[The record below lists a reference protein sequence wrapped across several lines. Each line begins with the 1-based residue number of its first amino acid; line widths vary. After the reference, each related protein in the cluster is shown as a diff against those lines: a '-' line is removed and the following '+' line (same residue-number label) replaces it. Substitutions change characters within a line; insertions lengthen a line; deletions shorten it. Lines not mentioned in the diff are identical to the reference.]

1 MNSASPTKQPIVI
14 IGAGPSGSVVAAL
27 LHAKGHPVLILEK
40 TQFPRFSIG
49 ESLLP
54 QCMAFIEEAGMMEA
68 VESAVER
75 EGFQF
80 KVGAAFA
87 RGDQSGEF
95 DFRDKFSPGWG
106 TTYQVPRANFDKV
119 LADEAERQGVEIR
132 YRHEILSVEELE
144 VGMRLTVQDPDGHQ
158 YQIDSPFVLDA
169 SGFGRTL
176 PRLLEL
182 ERPSDFPVRHA
193 VFGHIEDRI
202 NHPDFDREKILI
214 SVHPQHNEIWFWLI
228 PFSNGRSSIGAV
240 VPPALL
246 EQYPGDYQQQLQQ
259 LIAETPNLKAVLE
272 NAQFDSPINRIA
284 GYSCNVSKLCDSHFA
299 LLGNAGEFLDPV
311 FSSGVTI
318 AMKSASLAAAVLDR
332 QLNGEQV
339 DWQVEYAEP
348 LMVGVNTF
356 RAYVD
361 GWYSGTLQDVI
372 FYEDKNP
379 EIKRMVC
386 SILAGYAWDQSNP
399 FVANPVKRLNTLGE
413 LCRAG

>member
-1 MNSASPTKQPIVI
+1 MNIPSHHNHPIVI
-14 IGAGPSGSVVAAL
+14 IGAGPSGSVSAAL

-40 TQFPRFSIG
+40 AQFPRFSIG

-54 QCMAFIEEAGMMEA
+54 QCMAFIEEAGMMTT
-68 VESAVER
+68 VESAVDEA
-75 EGFQF
+75 GFQY
-80 KVGAAFA
+80 KMGAAFA
-87 RGDQSGEF
+87 RGEEFGEF
-95 DFRDKFSPGWG
+95 DFRDKFSEGWG
-106 TTYQVPRANFDKV
+106 TTYQVPRADFDKV
-119 LADEAERQGVEIR
+119 LADDAERQGVEIR
-132 YRHEILSVEELE
+132 YQHEILAVEEIDG
-144 VGMRLTVQDPDGHQ
+144 GMRLTVQDPDGQQ
-158 YQIDSPFVLDA
+158 YQIETPFVLDA
-169 SGFGRTL
+169 SGFGRIL

-202 NHPDFDREKILI
+202 NHPSFDREKILI
-214 SVHPQHNEIWFWLI
+214 SVHPQHSEIWFWLI
-228 PFSNGRSSIGAV
+228 PFSNGRSSIGV
-240 VPPALL
+240 VIPPEIL
-246 EQYPGDYQQQLQQ
+246 EEYPGDYQQQLQQ
-259 LIAETPNLKAVLE
+259 LISETPNLKVILE
-272 NAQFDSPINRIA
+272 NALFDSPINRIA
-284 GYSCNVSKLCDSHFA
+284 GYSCNVSKLCDNHFA

-318 AMKSASLAAAVLDR
+318 AMKSASLAADVLHR
-332 QLNGEQV
+332 KLSGKSV
-339 DWQVEYAEP
+339 DWQKEYAEP

-372 FYEDKNP
+372 FYKDKSP

-399 FVANPVKRLNTLGE
+399 FVANPVKRLTTLGE